1 METVMDSSVMKEITA
16 RFLALVSIVP
26 LKTIHT
32 PKEYDKAVSILN
44 QLLDAGA
51 ADENSPLVD
60 LANSLGSFIEDYEN
74 KYQTASDVTPMAT
87 LRFLMQQHHLTQS
100 DLPEIGTQGV
110 VSEILSGKR
119 DLNVRQIKALSD
131 RFHVPTSVFIE

>member
-1 METVMDSSVMKEITA
+1 METVMDSSVIKEITA

-26 LKTIHT
+26 LRTIHT
-32 PKEYDKAVSILN
+32 SKEYDKAVSILN

-51 ADENSPLVD
+51 ADEKSPLAD
-60 LANSLGSFIEDYEN
+60 LANGLGSFIEAYES
-74 KYQTASDVTPMAT
+74 KHQTASDVTPIAA
-87 LRFLMQQHHLTQS
+87 LRFLMQQHRLAQS

-119 DLNVRQIKALSD
+119 ELNVRQIKALSNK
-131 RFHVPTSVFIE
+131 FHVPTSVFIE